1 MNISELKAVIAKNGM
16 TVPKL
21 AEAIG
26 ISKKALYMKMEE
38 ETAFTQKEIS
48 AIARVLSLSNEDI
61 ILIFFTEKVA

>member
-1 MNISELKAVIAKNGM
+1 MNISELKAAIAKNGM

-26 ISKKALYMKMEE
+26 ISKKTLYMKMEE